1 MFNLLLLIH
10 LRQTFIDVFCNYFN
24 NLLAM
29 QLINKITFRVLQLA
43 PRSLV
48 KIFSKRYIA
57 GFNFKETLSICKKLN
72 QKGFCLTLDIL
83 GEHTSSLKESK
94 SITLQYK
101 KLLKTIRDYNIDA
114 NISVKPTHIGLDQ
127 GCNVFKENLED
138 LARTALEHSNFIRI
152 DMESSQTTDDTIN
165 TYNKISK
172 EYKNIGIVLQAYM
185 HRTFDDISKI
195 PPNSLNFRLC
205 KGIYK
210 EPSNIAIQD
219 RKKINKNYLKILD
232 YALSNKIY
240 IGIATHDNYLMRESC
255 KLIEKYEAST
265 ECFEFQALYGVPMDY
280 WHQKNLSNGYKV
292 RLYLPFGDNW
302 YDYSL
307 RRIKENPDI
316 AKYVIKN
323 LFK

>member
-1 MFNLLLLIH
+1 
-10 LRQTFIDVFCNYFN
+10 
-24 NLLAM
+24 M
-29 QLINKITFRVLQLA
+29 QLINKITFKILQLA

-57 GFNFKETLSICKKLN
+57 GFNFKDTLSICKELN
-72 QKGFCLTLDIL
+72 QKGYYLTLDIL
-83 GEHTSSLKESK
+83 GEHTCSSKESK
-94 SITLQYK
+94 AVALDYK
-101 KLLKTIRDYNIDA
+101 QILKAINDNNINA

-127 GCNVFKENLED
+127 GYSVFKKNLED
-138 LARTALEHSNFIRI
+138 LAQTALEYSNFIRI
-152 DMESSQTTDDTIN
+152 DMESSQVTDDTIN
-165 TYNKISK
+165 AYSEVFKK
-172 EYKNIGIVLQAYM
+172 YKNIGIVLQAYM
-185 HRTFDDISKI
+185 HRTFNDISKMD
-195 PPNSLNFRLC
+195 PNSLNFRLC

-240 IGIATHDNYLMRESC
+240 VGIATHDNYLMKESYN
-255 KLIEKYEAST
+255 LIEKHKAST

-280 WHQKNLSNGYKV
+280 WHKKNLSKGYKV

-323 LFK
+323 FFK